1 MKERR
6 RMPREVGGRW
16 DGGGEGE
23 IGRVKGGGQA
33 AVRKGKAEKVT
44 DDNIKSRLMHSLYI
58 MDYQHTNNMKAFLQ
72 PYPALVS

>member
-16 DGGGEGE
+16 DGGAEGE

-33 AVRKGKAEKVT
+33 AVRKGKAEKVI
-44 DDNIKSRLMHSLYI
+44 DDNTKSRLTHSLYT
-58 MDYQHTNNMKAFLQ
+58 MDYQHTNNTKVFLQ
-72 PYPALVS
+72 PYSALVS